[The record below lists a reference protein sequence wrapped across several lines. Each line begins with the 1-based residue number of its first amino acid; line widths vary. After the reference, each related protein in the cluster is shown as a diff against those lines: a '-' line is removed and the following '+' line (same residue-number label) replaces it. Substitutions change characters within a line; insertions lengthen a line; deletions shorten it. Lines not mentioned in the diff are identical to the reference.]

1 MTYQFD
7 SLDAARLLIEENPVG
22 VLICDLDGTILDTN
36 EAFIHYLGDS
46 RERLLGLPVSELW
59 PIEDAD
65 INMQVRKSVQT
76 GAVPVFAHERRYV
89 RRDGLIVHGL
99 LHLRQI
105 LDREGQAV
113 FLAHIVDIT
122 ARKTAEDELQRA
134 HFVDRITGLFS
145 KQALLQS
152 IDQSLGRGAQRSMI
166 VAAVEGLRGFL
177 EEVGP
182 IGVDQVLCEVAHQLK
197 LAYRDVDAIA
207 RVGEVQF
214 GVYMDTT
221 NALNEGNELRDMLCS
236 LFSEK
241 GYSRLSA
248 SVGVRAPQD
257 GDSGDCCLR
266 DALVALH
273 YASTSG
279 TNAVV
284 EFNNSLGVVAKRRS
298 AVLRAIQESLEHGS
312 LKFHLQPCLDSTSHK
327 LVGFEALARLDDAD
341 LGSIS
346 PVEFIPLAEKH
357 GLIGQIGLAAVE
369 CVGKVLRA
377 MPGIN
382 GSLNLSPLQLN
393 DAEHIPILA
402 SRILSTQVDPARFKL
417 EVTESVFVETGGP
430 VRNNVHHLKI
440 AGVSL
445 WIDDFGTGYSSLSLL
460 HNLPFDGLKID
471 RSFVNLLPSDS
482 RALSLVKASVVLAR
496 ELSLTSIGEGVENL
510 VQAKMLRDIG
520 CEQLQGYWCG
530 RPVSVDEFMVRW
542 RS

>member
-1 MTYQFD
+1 VTYQFD

-36 EAFIHYLGDS
+36 EAFINYLGDS

-59 PIEDAD
+59 PAEDAD
-65 INMQVRKSVQT
+65 INMQVRKSVRT

-89 RRDGLIVHGL
+89 RRDGQIVHGL

-105 LDREGQAV
+105 VDREGQTI

-134 HFVDRITGLFS
+134 HFVDRLTGLFS

-152 IDQSLGRGAQRSMI
+152 MDQSLGRGAQRAMI

-177 EEVGP
+177 EQVGP

-197 LAYRDVDAIA
+197 LSYRDVDVIA

-214 GVYMDTT
+214 GVYMDTP
-221 NALNEGNELRDMLCS
+221 NSLAAGNDLRDMLCS
-236 LFSEK
+236 LFQEN
-241 GYSRLSA
+241 GYSTLSA
-248 SVGVRAPQD
+248 SVGVRAPEE
-257 GDSGDCCLR
+257 GDSGDRCLR

-279 TNAVV
+279 TNTVV
-284 EFNNSLGVVAKRRS
+284 EFNNSLGVVAKRRN
-298 AVLRAIQESLEHGS
+298 AVLRVLREALEHGD
-312 LKFHLQPCLDSTSHK
+312 LAFHLQPCLDSTSRK
-327 LVGFEALARLDDAD
+327 LVGFEALARLHDAE

-346 PVEFIPLAEKH
+346 PVEFIPLAEEH
-357 GLIGQIGLAAVE
+357 GLVGKIGLAAVD
-369 CVGKVLRA
+369 CVGEILRT
-377 MPGIN
+377 MPGID
-382 GSLNLSPLQLN
+382 GSFNLSPLQLN
-393 DAEHIPILA
+393 DADHIPILTA
-402 SRILSTQVDPARFKL
+402 KVLSTNVDPARFKL

-430 VRNNVHHLKI
+430 VRNNVRHLKI

-445 WIDDFGTGYSSLSLL
+445 WIDDFGTGYSSLTLL

-482 RALSLVKASVVLAR
+482 RAASLVKASVVLAR
-496 ELSLTSIGEGVENL
+496 ELSLASIGEGVESL
-510 VQAKMLRDIG
+510 VQADMLRDIG

-530 RPVSVDEFMVRW
+530 RPVAVDEFMDRW